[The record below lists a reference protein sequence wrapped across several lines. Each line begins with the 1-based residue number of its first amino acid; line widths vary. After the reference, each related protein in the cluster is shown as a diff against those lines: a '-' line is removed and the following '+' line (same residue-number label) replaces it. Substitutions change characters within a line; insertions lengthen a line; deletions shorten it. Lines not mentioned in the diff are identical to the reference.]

1 MNKKLKFKGSMKQ
14 FMRWPLYLTI
24 LLIWLDILIFMV
36 SVKAGILATLGIVV
50 YIVAALLLTRFHR
63 PLILNDLIAFA
74 NQYESLEKRL
84 LDDLALP
91 YAIMDTNG
99 RMIWSNKVF
108 AELTGKEQLYNKH
121 ITTIFPEITPDK
133 LPVPEKQEITE
144 MSTNFG
150 DRIYRVS
157 MQLVTMKDVVNEA
170 RILEN
175 VDADI
180 NLVAMFFYD
189 ETELQEYI
197 QKNEDDKLVVAL
209 AYLDNYEEA
218 LEGVEEV
225 RRSLLIALIDRKIT
239 KYFSN
244 FDGLVRKLERDK
256 YFLIMRQSS
265 LEALKEQRFHILD
278 EVKTVNIG
286 NEMAVTL
293 SIGIGLNGAN
303 YLQNYEYCRIAI
315 EMALGRGGDQVV
327 IKNGDSIAYF
337 GGKSQQ
343 VEKNTRVKARVKA
356 QALKEFMSTKDRVV
370 VMGHKITD
378 VDALG
383 AAIGIY
389 RAGKTL
395 GKPVHI
401 VVNDPTTSIR
411 PLMAGYINNPDYEPS
426 MFVDCA
432 QAKDLVD
439 NNTVVVVVDTNKPSY
454 TECQDL
460 LYLTRT
466 IVVLDHHRRGS
477 EVIQNAVLSYVEP
490 YASSTC
496 EMVAEIL
503 QYFDEDLRLR
513 SLEADCL
520 YAGMVIDTNNFTTR
534 SGVRTFEA
542 AAYLRRN
549 GADITRVRKMLRDN
563 IDAYKA
569 RAEVVRTA
577 QIYRNCFAIGRCPSE
592 GLESPTVVGAQAAN
606 ELLNIAGVKASFV
619 LTPYNNEVYVSARAI
634 DEVNVQVMM
643 ERMGG
648 GGHLNIAG
656 AQVKATEND
665 QRYYR
670 SVIPG
675 RRIQRMKVIL
685 LEDVKALGKR
695 GEIVNVSDGYARN
708 MILPKKLGLEA
719 TPKNLNDLKLQK
731 ANEEKVA
738 QENLEAARAFA
749 KNLEDKEV
757 ILTLKVGEGGRTFGS
772 VSTKEISEAAK
783 KQLNLDIEKK
793 KLVLPNP
800 IRNLGV
806 TNVPVKLHP
815 KVTGSLKVWVKEEA

>member
-643 ERMGG
+643 ERM
-648 GGHLNIAG
+648 
-656 AQVKATEND
+656 D
-665 QRYYR
+665 R

-685 LEDVKALGKR
+685 LEDVKALGKK

>member
-411 PLMAGYINNPDYEPS
+411 PLMAGYINNPD
-426 MFVDCA
+426 
-432 QAKDLVD
+432 
-439 NNTVVVVVDTNKPSY
+439 
-454 TECQDL
+454 
-460 LYLTRT
+460 
-466 IVVLDHHRRGS
+466 
-477 EVIQNAVLSYVEP
+477 
-490 YASSTC
+490 
-496 EMVAEIL
+496 
-503 QYFDEDLRLR
+503 
-513 SLEADCL
+513 
-520 YAGMVIDTNNFTTR
+520 
-534 SGVRTFEA
+534 
-542 AAYLRRN
+542 
-549 GADITRVRKMLRDN
+549 
-563 IDAYKA
+563 
-569 RAEVVRTA
+569 
-577 QIYRNCFAIGRCPSE
+577 
-592 GLESPTVVGAQAAN
+592 
-606 ELLNIAGVKASFV
+606 
-619 LTPYNNEVYVSARAI
+619 
-634 DEVNVQVMM
+634 
-643 ERMGG
+643 
-648 GGHLNIAG
+648 
-656 AQVKATEND
+656 
-665 QRYYR
+665 
-670 SVIPG
+670 
-675 RRIQRMKVIL
+675 
-685 LEDVKALGKR
+685 
-695 GEIVNVSDGYARN
+695 
-708 MILPKKLGLEA
+708 
-719 TPKNLNDLKLQK
+719 
-731 ANEEKVA
+731 
-738 QENLEAARAFA
+738 
-749 KNLEDKEV
+749 
-757 ILTLKVGEGGRTFGS
+757 
-772 VSTKEISEAAK
+772 
-783 KQLNLDIEKK
+783 
-793 KLVLPNP
+793 
-800 IRNLGV
+800 
-806 TNVPVKLHP
+806 
-815 KVTGSLKVWVKEEA
+815 

>member
-24 LLIWLDILIFMV
+24 LLIWLDILIFMI

-144 MSTNFG
+144 MSTSFG

-439 NNTVVVVVDTNKPSY
+439 NNTVVVVVDTNKPS
-454 TECQDL
+454 
-460 LYLTRT
+460 
-466 IVVLDHHRRGS
+466 
-477 EVIQNAVLSYVEP
+477 
-490 YASSTC
+490 
-496 EMVAEIL
+496 
-503 QYFDEDLRLR
+503 
-513 SLEADCL
+513 
-520 YAGMVIDTNNFTTR
+520 
-534 SGVRTFEA
+534 
-542 AAYLRRN
+542 
-549 GADITRVRKMLRDN
+549 
-563 IDAYKA
+563 
-569 RAEVVRTA
+569 
-577 QIYRNCFAIGRCPSE
+577 
-592 GLESPTVVGAQAAN
+592 
-606 ELLNIAGVKASFV
+606 
-619 LTPYNNEVYVSARAI
+619 
-634 DEVNVQVMM
+634 
-643 ERMGG
+643 
-648 GGHLNIAG
+648 
-656 AQVKATEND
+656 
-665 QRYYR
+665 
-670 SVIPG
+670 
-675 RRIQRMKVIL
+675 
-685 LEDVKALGKR
+685 
-695 GEIVNVSDGYARN
+695 
-708 MILPKKLGLEA
+708 
-719 TPKNLNDLKLQK
+719 
-731 ANEEKVA
+731 
-738 QENLEAARAFA
+738 
-749 KNLEDKEV
+749 
-757 ILTLKVGEGGRTFGS
+757 
-772 VSTKEISEAAK
+772 
-783 KQLNLDIEKK
+783 
-793 KLVLPNP
+793 
-800 IRNLGV
+800 
-806 TNVPVKLHP
+806 
-815 KVTGSLKVWVKEEA
+815 